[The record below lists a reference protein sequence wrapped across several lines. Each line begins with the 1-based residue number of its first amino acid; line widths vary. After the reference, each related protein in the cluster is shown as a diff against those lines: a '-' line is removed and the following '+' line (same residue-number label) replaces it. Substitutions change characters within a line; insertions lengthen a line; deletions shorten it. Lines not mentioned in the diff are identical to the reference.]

1 MSKVSSERELTV
13 RAVATGAVLGGV
25 LSLCN
30 IYSGLRIGWGFNMSI
45 TAALIGWGF
54 WSAARA
60 AGAAPFTKLEN
71 NLNLTGAS
79 AGAAISSSGL
89 VSAIPAWTMMTGHT
103 LSYASLVVWTF
114 WISMLGVI
122 VGIGL
127 RKQMLEVDR
136 LPFASGIAAAET
148 LDKIHG
154 DSRSDAKPGGE
165 GSDARRKLYALLGSL
180 GLAAAWKVVMHVYGL
195 AQQAIPGSIAIGT
208 TSGAARRASLMN
220 LTIGLDLSPLMIA
233 VGALGS
239 VRTGATLL
247 VGSVLSWGVLAPY
260 AIAHGWCEPG
270 ADDPSAAWFAPVVR
284 WLLWPGVA
292 MMVTSSLTSVAFS
305 WRSFMPR
312 GFGGGAKPG
321 ADPQSGAVEGPP
333 RGGVRSADARSG
345 EEEEES
351 STIDERG
358 AVSGARPPGPGA
370 PEARELKAKGPDVSP
385 NELRVLLVVVTVGCA
400 LGQYFLFD
408 IPIVMGTFAT
418 LVTFALATVAARVSG
433 ETTVTPIGAM
443 GKVTQLLFGAL
454 RPGDATANLMTANV
468 TGGAASHTADIL
480 HDMKCGL
487 LVGASPRA
495 QSIAQAAGIF
505 GGAVLGSAAYLVLIP
520 DPQHMLLTDEWP
532 APAVV
537 TWRAVAELFAQGLSA
552 MPAGATEAMAI
563 GGAIGVVL
571 ALLEKLLPEK
581 ARVFVPSPASL
592 GLSFVIQAWTC
603 FSLFLGSIVGW
614 ALRKWAPKW
623 SDSYL
628 TPLASGVIAG
638 ESLMGVAIAVHA
650 ILTGGGAGGGH
661 H

>member
-1 MSKVSSERELTV
+1 MTDGALEPAPYLVPSGPMTNSNERELTV
-13 RAVATGAVLGGV
+13 RAVVTGAVLGGV

-54 WSAARA
+54 WTAARA
-60 AGAAPFTKLEN
+60 AGAQPFTKLEN

-89 VSAIPAWTMMTGHT
+89 VSAIPAWTMMTGQT
-103 LSYASLVVWTF
+103 LSYTSLVIWTF
-114 WISMLGVI
+114 WISLLGVV

-127 RKQMLEVDR
+127 RKQMLEIDR

-154 DSRSDAKPGGE
+154 SASSDKAR
-165 GSDARRKLYALLGSL
+165 DAHQKLYALLGSL
-180 GLAAAWKVVMHVYGL
+180 GLAAAWKLVQHLKGL
-195 AQQAIPGSIAIGT
+195 TQMAIPGSIALG
-208 TSGAARRASLMN
+208 SVGGVARRASLMN

-239 VRTGATLL
+239 VRTGVTLL
-247 VGSVLSWGVLAPY
+247 VGSVVSWGVLAPY
-260 AIAHGWCEPG
+260 AISQGWCEPG
-270 ADDPSAAWFAPVVR
+270 ADDPNAAWFAPTVR

-305 WRSFMPR
+305 WRSFVR
-312 GFGGGAKPG
+312 AFRGGAKASEG
-321 ADPQSGAVEGPP
+321 SAKGSEGSAKGSEGSARASGGHGDAVEAEPL
-333 RGGVRSADARSG
+333 
-345 EEEEES
+345 
-351 STIDERG
+351 T
-358 AVSGARPPGPGA
+358 
-370 PEARELKAKGPDVSP
+370 AKGPDVTP
-385 NELRVLLVVVTVGCA
+385 TELRVLLVVVTLGCA
-400 LGQYFLFD
+400 IGQYVLFD

-495 QSIAQAAGIF
+495 QSIAQAAGIL

-520 DPQHMLLTDEWP
+520 DPQRMLLTDAWP

-537 TWRAVAELFAQGLSA
+537 TWRAVAELFSQGLSA
-552 MPAGATEAMAI
+552 MPAGSREAMAI
-563 GGAIGVVL
+563 GGAVGVAL
-571 ALLEKLLPEK
+571 ALAEKLLPEK
-581 ARVFVPSPASL
+581 ARAFVPSPASL

-603 FSLFLGSIVGW
+603 FSLFVGSILGW
-614 ALRKWAPKW
+614 ALRRWAPTW
-623 SDSYL
+623 SESFL

-650 ILTGGGAGGGH
+650 IVTGGGAGGGH
-661 H
+661 P

>member
-1 MSKVSSERELTV
+1 MSKPSSERELTV
-13 RAVATGAVLGGV
+13 RAVVTGAVLGGV

-54 WSAARA
+54 WSLART

-79 AGAAISSSGL
+79 AGASISSAGL
-89 VSAIPAWTMMTGHT
+89 VSAIPAWTMMTGQT
-103 LSYASLVVWTF
+103 LSFTSLAIWTF

-154 DSRSDAKPGGE
+154 DETDAATK
-165 GSDARRKLYALLGSL
+165 GSARQKLYALLGSL
-180 GLAAAWKVVMHVYGL
+180 GLAAAWKLVMHAYDL

-208 TSGAARRASLMN
+208 VNGVARRASLMN

-239 VRTGATLL
+239 VRTGLTLL
-247 VGSVLSWGVLAPY
+247 LGSLFSWGVLAPY
-260 AIAHGWCEPG
+260 AIEQGWCTPG
-270 ADDPSAAWFAPVVR
+270 ADDPNVAWFAPVVR

-305 WRSFMPR
+305 WRSFVNALVPR
-312 GFGGGAKPG
+312 A
-321 ADPQSGAVEGPP
+321 SGARGSGGQAPLTTPRSSIVEDSSSSPLPGSASQPPP
-333 RGGVRSADARSG
+333 RGAPMENVPADASH
-345 EEEEES
+345 EES
-351 STIDERG
+351 KPAVPLVST
-358 AVSGARPPGPGA
+358 
-370 PEARELKAKGPDVSP
+370 GPDVSQT
-385 NELRVLLVVVTVGCA
+385 ELRVLIVIVTIGCA
-400 LGQYFLFD
+400 IGQWWLFD
-408 IPIVMGTFAT
+408 IPLWMGVFAT

-443 GKVTQLLFGAL
+443 GKVTQLVFGAL

-468 TGGAASHTADIL
+468 TGGAAAHTADIL
-480 HDMKCGL
+480 HDLKCGL
-487 LVGASPRA
+487 IVGASPRA
-495 QSIAQAAGIF
+495 QSIAQAAGIL
-505 GGAVLGSAAYLVLIP
+505 GGAILGSAAYLVLIP

-537 TWRAVAELFAQGLSA
+537 TWRAVAELFSQGLSA
-552 MPAGATEAMAI
+552 MPAGSREAMAI
-563 GGAIGVVL
+563 GGAIGIVL
-571 ALLEKLLPEK
+571 AILEKTLPEK
-581 ARVFVPSPASL
+581 ARAWVPSPASL

-603 FSLFLGSIVGW
+603 FALFLGSILGW

-623 SDSYL
+623 SEQYL

-638 ESLMGVAIAVHA
+638 ESLMGVAIAVYA
-650 ILTGGGAGGGH
+650 ILFGASAAAGH
-661 H
+661 

>member
-54 WSAARA
+54 WSAARV
-60 AGAAPFTKLEN
+60 AGARPFTKLEN

-103 LSYASLVVWTF
+103 LSYASLVIWTF

-154 DSRSDAKPGGE
+154 GASEPSAPAND

-180 GLAAAWKVVMHVYGL
+180 GLAATWKVVMHVYGL
-195 AQQAIPGSIAIGT
+195 AQQALPGSIAIGT
-208 TSGAARRASLMN
+208 TSGAVRRASLMN

-247 VGSVLSWGVLAPY
+247 VGSLFSWGVLAPY
-260 AIAHGWCEPG
+260 AIAEGWCEPG
-270 ADDPSAAWFAPVVR
+270 ADDPGAAWFAPVVR

-305 WRSFMPR
+305 WRSFVPR
-312 GFGGGAKPG
+312 AFRGGAKPT
-321 ADPQSGAVEGPP
+321 ADTQSPAVEGTP
-333 RGGVRSADARSG
+333 D
-345 EEEEES
+345 
-351 STIDERG
+351 
-358 AVSGARPPGPGA
+358 PGA
-370 PEARELKAKGPDVSP
+370 PEARDMKAKGPDVSP
-385 NELRVLLVVVTVGCA
+385 NELRVLLVVVTIGCA